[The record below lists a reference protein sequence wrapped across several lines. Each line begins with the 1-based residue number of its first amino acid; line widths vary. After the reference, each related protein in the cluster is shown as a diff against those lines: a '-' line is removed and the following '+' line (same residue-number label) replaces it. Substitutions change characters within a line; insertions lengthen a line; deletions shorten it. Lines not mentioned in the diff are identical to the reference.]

1 MTVDSPEDLVGLKHI
16 GRIVALALQEM
27 REAVKPGVTTGELD
41 VIGGN
46 VLKRNGARS
55 APQLVYNFPGA
66 TCISINDEAAHGIP
80 GSRVIQPGDLVN
92 LDVSA
97 ELDGYFADA
106 GWTAAVEPVDA
117 IRHNLLLCA
126 QRALKK
132 TLAVAKAGQP
142 INLIGKVIEE
152 EAKSCGFKTLH
163 DLGGHGVGRGIHEEP
178 HSISCFYNPGD
189 KRILQEGSVIAI
201 EPFITTGAQ
210 FVRTMPDHWTLKTSD
225 NTLSAQFEHTIVI
238 TRNKPVIITA
248 L

>member
-1 MTVDSPEDLVGLKHI
+1 MTVDTPEDLVGLKRI

-41 VIGGN
+41 RIGEK
-46 VLKRNGARS
+46 VLKQHGAHS

-80 GSRVIQPGDLVN
+80 GDRIVQPGDLVN

-97 ELDGYFADA
+97 ELNGYFADT
-106 GWTAAVEPVDA
+106 GWTVAVEPVDSV
-117 IRHNLLLCA
+117 RHNLVLCA

-132 TLAVAKAGQP
+132 TISIARAGQP
-142 INLIGKVIEE
+142 INSIGKAIEE
-152 EAKSCGFKTLH
+152 EAQSCGFKTLH

-189 KRILQEGSVIAI
+189 KRILQEGAVIAI

-210 FVRTMPDHWTLKTSD
+210 FVRTMPDRWTLKTTD

-238 TRNKPVIITA
+238 TRNKPVIITT